1 MDGVV
6 LNFKIIFA
14 CILIFLSFGMVGARF
29 AKLAGISEN
38 NAALNPFYGW
48 AICIL
53 LMLALAPWMAGGGMI
68 AFLIMLFIAGILM
81 FSKERIITKAL
92 PLGFLVG
99 LIVLLPLLYGLC
111 NYPVREWDD
120 MSHWLPNAHFLFQY
134 GRFPAQGGPVAYSA
148 WPAYPYGYS
157 LLVASAGW
165 IVGQFVEVVGPLLNL
180 FLLVLFAAFLGQQ
193 INPDEKDKWQKVR
206 LFVVMLLS
214 VTLLN
219 PALDITLLFSAYAE
233 YTTAVLVALLLYVG
247 WQYCQNPGRGLI
259 ISFALL
265 SIIFVEIKQAN
276 IFMLALLVGSLWITT
291 PSRKVHVLKWLLLGI
306 LPALAVNG
314 FWEFYKAQHLAGLAF
329 TFKPFHD
336 WQWWFLPNL
345 LNAMGLVALDK
356 IGFFAILFGLIGWA
370 VTLAFKPRTPLSQLV
385 MSFALVAL
393 GHWAFLTL
401 AYIGSRFS
409 EWEITTAASF
419 FRYMSQLQCAAVMI
433 LILRIAQAVRPRYE
447 EYHLLLRGIGS
458 LLVLGVP
465 LAALVFVGFNLFEKP
480 LPSIQATRNYAHS
493 IFPKMPPQGKVGLI
507 GTTTNGLENTMIRFE
522 WCLMASPQQQPELTG
537 YVTHYSGENTAEAV
551 KRFAERYDAV
561 MVAPNDELAMRALAQ
576 PKNDD
581 WVSFVRSGQGKDIRW
596 NKLLP

>member
-1 MDGVV
+1 MDSVV
-6 LNFKIIFA
+6 HNFKIIFA

-29 AKLAGISEN
+29 AKWVGISEN
-38 NAALNPFYGW
+38 APALNPFYGW
-48 AICIL
+48 AICIV

-68 AFLIMLFIAGILM
+68 AFLIILFIAGLLM

-99 LIVLLPLLYGLC
+99 LVVLLPLLYGLC
-111 NYPVREWDD
+111 DYPVREWDD

-134 GRFPAQGGPVAYSA
+134 GRFPGLGGPVAYSA

-157 LLVASAGW
+157 LLIASVGW

-180 FLLVLFAAFLGQQ
+180 FLLVLFAAFLGQK

-206 LFVVMLLS
+206 LFVVILLS
-214 VTLLN
+214 ITLIN

-247 WQYCQNPGRGLI
+247 WEYCQKPERGLI
-259 ISFALL
+259 FSFALL
-265 SIIFVEIKQAN
+265 SIVFVEIKQSN
-276 IFMLALLVGSLWITT
+276 IFMLALIVGSLWITT
-291 PSRKVHVLKWLLLGI
+291 ATRKLHVLKWLLLGI
-306 LPALAVNG
+306 LPALIING
-314 FWEFYKAQHLAGLAF
+314 FWEYYKSQHLAGLAF
-329 TFKPFHD
+329 TFKPLHD
-336 WQWWFLPNL
+336 WQWWFLPKL
-345 LNAMGLVALDK
+345 LNAMGLVAFDK
-356 IGFFAILFGLIGWA
+356 IGFFAILFGLIGWGA
-370 VTLAFKPRTPLSQLV
+370 VSAFKPRTPLSQLV

-433 LILRIAQAVRPRYE
+433 LIIRVAQFVRPRYE
-447 EYHLLLRGIGS
+447 ENYLLLRGIGS
-458 LLVLGVP
+458 LLVLAVP
-465 LAALVFVGFNLFEKP
+465 VLTLGIIGLNMLAKP
-480 LPSIQATRNYAHS
+480 MASIQETRDYAHA
-493 IFPKMPPQGKVGLI
+493 IFAKMPPQGKVALL
-507 GTTTNGLENTMIRFE
+507 GTNGNGLENTMIRFE
-522 WCLMASPQQQPELTG
+522 WCLMASPQHQPELTG
-537 YVTHYSGENTAEAV
+537 YVTHYSGENTVEAV

-561 MVAPNDELAMRALAQ
+561 MVAPNDELATQALGQ

-581 WVSFVRSGQGKDIRW
+581 WVSFKRSGSGWD
-596 NKLLP
+596 KLLP